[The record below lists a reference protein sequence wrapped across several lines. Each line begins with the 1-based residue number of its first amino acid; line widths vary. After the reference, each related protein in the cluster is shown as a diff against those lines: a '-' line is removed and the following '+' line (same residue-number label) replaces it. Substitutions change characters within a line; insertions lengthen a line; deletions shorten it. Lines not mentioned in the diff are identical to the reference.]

1 MQKTSIEIKGSNF
14 TLLVLYLKSNNIDLI
29 NKSLYKKVQE
39 YPQFFKNAP
48 IILNVSHLSLNQ
60 TSWGRIQEVIISH
73 SLFIVGVTGCSDDY
87 MKKIIINSGL
97 PILLEGEKIKNITN
111 NINQN
116 ISFFY
121 KKYNCENKNDKTTKK
136 TIKKIEK
143 THIINTPVRSGQKIY
158 AKYSDLIVTNNV
170 SAGAELVADGNIHIY
185 GSVRGRVL
193 AGANGDITSNI
204 FCTALFAELLSISG
218 EYWLSDQIPLKF
230 IGKSAQIY
238 LSNKVLTIN
247 SLS

>member
-14 TLLVLYLKSNNIDLI
+14 TLLVLYIKSNNIDLI
-29 NKSLYKKVQE
+29 NQSLNEKIQE
-39 YPQFFKNAP
+39 YPHFFKNAP
-48 IILNVSHLSLNQ
+48 VILNVSHLSLNEIN
-60 TSWGRIQEVIISH
+60 WKKIREVIISH
-73 SLFIVGVTGCSDDY
+73 NFFIVGVTGCKDNHF
-87 MKKIIINSGL
+87 KKIIINSGL
-97 PILLEGEKIKNITN
+97 PVLLEGKKIENTEKSVNQD
-111 NINQN
+111 IN
-116 ISFFY
+116 FFY
-121 KKYNCENKNDKTTKK
+121 NKHNFENIVNKKTTKK
-136 TIKKIEK
+136 TNR

-158 AKYSDLIVTNNV
+158 AKYSDLIVINNV

-185 GSVRGRVL
+185 GTVRGRVL

-218 EYWLSDQIPLKF
+218 QYWLSDQIPLKF

>member
-29 NKSLYKKVQE
+29 DKSLYKKIQE

-48 IILNVSHLSLNQ
+48 IILNISDLSLNQ
-60 TSWGRIQEVIISH
+60 TNWRKIQKVIISH
-73 SLFIVGVTGCSDDY
+73 SFFIVGVTGCKDNDL
-87 MKKIIINSGL
+87 KKIIIDSGL
-97 PILLEGEKIKNITN
+97 PILLEGKKIENTEN
-111 NINQN
+111 HINKN

-121 KKYNCENKNDKTTKK
+121 KNHNFTNTINKKIKK
-136 TIKKIEK
+136 TKEK

-230 IGKSAQIY
+230 VGKSAQIY
-238 LSNKVLTIN
+238 LRNKILTIN

>member
-1 MQKTSIEIKGSNF
+1 
-14 TLLVLYLKSNNIDLI
+14 
-29 NKSLYKKVQE
+29 
-39 YPQFFKNAP
+39 
-48 IILNVSHLSLNQ
+48 
-60 TSWGRIQEVIISH
+60 
-73 SLFIVGVTGCSDDY
+73 
-87 MKKIIINSGL
+87 
-97 PILLEGEKIKNITN
+97 
-111 NINQN
+111 
-116 ISFFY
+116 
-121 KKYNCENKNDKTTKK
+121 
-136 TIKKIEK
+136 
-143 THIINTPVRSGQKIY
+143 VRSGQKIY

-170 SAGAELVADGNIHIY
+170 SAGAELVADGNIHVY

-238 LSNKVLTIN
+238 LRNKILTIN